1 MKASKDSFWAC
12 KWTRS
17 YSLRVTSW
25 FLVPRLVLDS
35 TFLRRAFVVTFKTSP
50 IAPTFPLCLACG
62 NLKIWSASPKVFFF
76 RIWMVRVFV
85 CLHHEP
91 VVLPFLSSSFHFKS
105 LVFNSELVR
114 RDTRSDEREREER
127 SGKKNKGFGR
137 DGEVWE
143 TFGDYSTFLEKRY
156 RLTKELAS
164 EYISFAFVSF
174 HKVECKKRGVQVG
187 NARAET
193 PPPLY

>member
-1 MKASKDSFWAC
+1 MD
-12 KWTRS
+12 
-17 YSLRVTSW
+17 
-25 FLVPRLVLDS
+25 
-35 TFLRRAFVVTFKTSP
+35 
-50 IAPTFPLCLACG
+50 
-62 NLKIWSASPKVFFF
+62 
-76 RIWMVRVFV
+76 RVFV

-105 LVFNSELVR
+105 LVHNSELVR

-187 NARAET
+187 NARAAT
-193 PPPLY
+193 SPLTALIRFCFDFDLRAVSLPHQIGSLMSLAGLGHYRHSAPERNYHVLLVCAVACACCHLSTILFCFSLPKHLPIWS

>member
-1 MKASKDSFWAC
+1 MD
-12 KWTRS
+12 
-17 YSLRVTSW
+17 
-25 FLVPRLVLDS
+25 
-35 TFLRRAFVVTFKTSP
+35 
-50 IAPTFPLCLACG
+50 
-62 NLKIWSASPKVFFF
+62 
-76 RIWMVRVFV
+76 RVFV

-105 LVFNSELVR
+105 LVHNSELVR

-187 NARAET
+187 NARAAT
-193 PPPLY
+193 SPLTALIRFCFDFDLRAVSLPHQIGSLMSLAGLGHYRHSAPERNYHVLLVCAVVSVCCHLSIILFLLFIAKSFTYLVMM